1 MQGNILVAE
10 DELLPRKNICRVL
23 EEEGYQIHEA
33 ADGNAAIEAVD
44 KNDLDLILLD
54 LKMPGADGMAVL
66 KHVRQASPQTLVLIM
81 TAYATVETSV
91 EALRLGAQDYILKP
105 IVLDGVVK
113 KVRNL
118 MENKRLAWE
127 IQTLRRQL
135 TRDFESTELIGN
147 SLTTKEILEVI
158 QKVAPTNSTVLIS
171 GESGVGKEVVARTI
185 HKQSM
190 RSDKTFLAVNCSA
203 IPETLLESQLFGHV
217 KGAFTG
223 ASNYQEGLFQRAN
236 GGTIFLDEI
245 GEMPLIL
252 QPKILRAIEERAVTP
267 IGAAKPLP
275 VDVRIIAATNRT
287 LKQEV
292 DEGKFRG
299 DLYYRLNVIHLD
311 VPPLRERREDIPLLV
326 EHFIRRQNSELKKN
340 YQGVESSALKVLMSL
355 PWKGNIR
362 DLNNVLERAMI
373 LGNGDWI
380 TVKDLPRWEVP
391 EVDADQAVGHGHD
404 LRRTVRA
411 FEKSHIENVLKET
424 DGDRTQTAE
433 LLGLSRSSLYR
444 KLEAL
449 GIQS

>member
-10 DELLPRKNICRVL
+10 DELLPRKNISRVL
-23 EEEGYQIHEA
+23 EDEGGYQIHEA
-33 ADGNAAIEAVD
+33 ADGSAAIEAVD

-54 LKMPGADGMAVL
+54 LKMPGADGMTVL

-81 TAYATVETSV
+81 TAYASIETSV

-113 KVRNL
+113 KVRTL

-135 TRDFESTELIGN
+135 NLEFESTELIGN
-147 SLTTKEILEVI
+147 SPATAEILEVI
-158 QKVAPTNSTVLIS
+158 EKVAPTNSTVLIS

-185 HKQSM
+185 HKQST
-190 RSDKTFLAVNCSA
+190 RSDKDFLAVNCSA

-245 GEMPLIL
+245 GEMPLML

-267 IGAAKPLP
+267 IGAAKPLQ

-311 VPPLRERREDIPLLV
+311 DP
-326 EHFIRRQNSELKKN
+326 
-340 YQGVESSALKVLMSL
+340 A
-355 PWKGNIR
+355 
-362 DLNNVLERAMI
+362 A
-373 LGNGDWI
+373 
-380 TVKDLPRWEVP
+380 
-391 EVDADQAVGHGHD
+391 A
-404 LRRTVRA
+404 
-411 FEKSHIENVLKET
+411 
-424 DGDRTQTAE
+424 
-433 LLGLSRSSLYR
+433 
-444 KLEAL
+444 
-449 GIQS
+449 

>member
-1 MQGNILVAE
+1 MQGSILVAE

-23 EEEGYQIHEA
+23 EEEGLYQIHEA

-44 KNDLDLILLD
+44 KNDLDLVLLD
-54 LKMPGADGMAVL
+54 LKMPGADGMTVL
-66 KHVRQASPQTLVLIM
+66 QHVRQASPQTLVLIM
-81 TAYATVETSV
+81 TAYASLETSV
-91 EALRLGAQDYILKP
+91 EALRLGAQDYIFKP

-113 KVRNL
+113 KVRTL

-127 IQTLRRQL
+127 IQTLRRQINL
-135 TRDFESTELIGN
+135 EFEGTELIGN
-147 SLTTKEILEVI
+147 SPANAEILEVI
-158 QKVAPTNSTVLIS
+158 EKVAPTNSTVLIS

-185 HKQSM
+185 HNQSA
-190 RSDKTFLAVNCSA
+190 RRDKVFLAVNCSA

-245 GEMPLIL
+245 GEMPLML

-267 IGAAKPLP
+267 IGAAKPLQ
-275 VDVRIIAATNRT
+275 VDVRIIAATNRE
-287 LKQEV
+287 LKEEV

-299 DLYYRLNVIHLD
+299 DLYYRLNVIHLQI
-311 VPPLRERREDIPLLV
+311 PPLRERREDIPLLV

-373 LGNGDWI
+373 LGNGEWI
-380 TVKDLPRWEVP
+380 TV
-391 EVDADQAVGHGHD
+391 
-404 LRRTVRA
+404 
-411 FEKSHIENVLKET
+411 
-424 DGDRTQTAE
+424 
-433 LLGLSRSSLYR
+433 
-444 KLEAL
+444 
-449 GIQS
+449 